1 MNATWPD
8 DATLLADLRQ
18 VIDPEVGANI
28 VDLGLIYGID
38 RDAGNRRL
46 TLRLTFTSPACPMGP
61 MIEDEVRAVLEAH
74 RPADGGFVVAT
85 VWEPPWG
92 PERMAER
99 TRRNLGW
106 ED

>member
-28 VDLGLIYGID
+28 VDLGLIYGLD
-38 RDAGNRRL
+38 RDADNRQL

-74 RPADGGFVVAT
+74 QPADGSFAVAM

-106 ED
+106 DA